1 MKLKKYKII
10 ISILI
15 ILSLQGFSNAAP
27 KKQAARK
34 EILKYSDTNET
45 KVIKKK
51 TESKSDPEEEKKK
64 KEDAEFAK
72 KKSDESKGK
81 WIEETLDYGLNADR
95 KEAINRITLIKDKG
109 VKDKLLKRLID
120 VIKNESESDV
130 VHKAI
135 TICSE
140 LDYKEAAGVITD
152 KLEDSTDEMK
162 TAAAYALKKLNAV
175 NSKEKLIK
183 KFKEINLTKDSNFTE
198 ASLAALGEFK
208 AVELAPYAKEKIE
221 DNKTTLVTKELL
233 IMFLGNSGAVESKD
247 ILMKIYKSEDEN
259 QTLRSYAANSLSKMN
274 IKEAAADFKAVI
286 KQIEDYPFKKK
297 QAYYSLY
304 MYSVTALVRLGD
316 KDAAPKVRESLRSN
330 SPAVRLQA
338 IKLLVELKDKSS
350 IDILKYK
357 MKYDPSKKVRKT
369 ARKALKEFGVELKGE
384 DEKES
389 GEDEN

>member
-1 MKLKKYKII
+1 MKIKNYKLF
-10 ISILI
+10 ISIMLVLFI
-15 ILSLQGFSNAAP
+15 QGFSYSAP
-27 KKQAARK
+27 KKQAPKK
-34 EILKYSDTNET
+34 EIKASDT
-45 KVIKKK
+45 K
-51 TESKSDPEEEKKK
+51 ESKKYTETEDEKKK

-81 WIEETLDYGLNADR
+81 WVEDTLNFGLNNER
-95 KEAINRITLIKDKG
+95 KEAINRITLIKDKT
-109 VKDKLLKRLID
+109 VRDRLLKRLID
-120 VIKNESESDV
+120 VIKNETEADV
-130 VHKAI
+130 AIKAI
-135 TICSE
+135 YICGE
-140 LDYKEAAGVITD
+140 LDYKDASGVITE
-152 KLEDSTDEMK
+152 KLEDSTDDMK

-175 NSKEKLIK
+175 SAKEKLIK

-198 ASLAALGEFK
+198 ACLNVLGEFK

-221 DNKTTLVTKELL
+221 DLKTTLVAKELL

-247 ILMKIYKSEDEN
+247 LLIKLYKNEDEN
-259 QTLRSYAANSLSKMN
+259 LTVRSYAANSLSKLN
-274 IKEAAADFKAVI
+274 IKEAAVEFRAVV

-297 QAYYSLY
+297 QNFYNLY
-304 MYSVTALVRLGD
+304 MYSITALVRLGD

-357 MKYDPSKKVRKT
+357 MKYDPSKKVRQS

-384 DEKES
+384 EEKES
-389 GEDEN
+389 GEDDN